1 MDSGQSSSAGS
12 AGNSSDFVR
21 KLYKMLEDPTYS
33 EIVRWGD
40 EGDSF
45 VVLECEK
52 FTKTILPKH
61 FKHSNF
67 ASFVRQLNKYDFH
80 KVRQNNE
87 ETGQSPYGPNAW
99 EFKHP
104 EFKAN
109 NKDSLDNIRRKAPAP
124 RKPTQTNEDS
134 IPTQQID
141 LMNQQIAAQQQQ
153 IQHLSDRYAQLTVDH
168 QLMLQ
173 ELMRVQKTILN
184 HESVIHQVMNFLLS
198 VDARQRRDSRA
209 AAPYQAPGPD
219 GSTLDSSQVA
229 PVDDVP
235 ASPLQHASKLL
246 NDMNAEVQFSL
257 TSLDSLNDPQKNPAV
272 VSTPPLDNNAA
283 RNGTG
288 GVGTGAVGT
297 GAVRPTTSA
306 GSGATMA
313 YSKMNGELDS
323 VVYPVG
329 TTNGIDP
336 MYSEHVSN
344 IPYTMPPKELDPSDP
359 RRQYADGRK
368 KSTLVNPGWVKRPQ
382 ILLVEDDATCRQI
395 GGKFLYSFACHVD
408 SALDGLEAVNKVQS
422 GMRYDLILMDII
434 MPNLDGVSACHL
446 IRQFDRTPI
455 IAMTSNIRSDDIQL
469 YFQHGMDDVL
479 PKPFTKKSLLDML
492 EKHLVHLKSLPP
504 TIDSGPTVPMA
515 TQNSASH
522 SVKEDSSPG
531 QSPATSM
538 TNWQSPSQLQGVSP
552 MNPNV
557 QQVPNQYIQQL
568 TPTATATAF
577 AMDKNGVQFPTT
589 QAPLNAPT
597 VRPQHR
603 RQASEMSSAPDG
615 GNFAKRQRMYPQ
627 PTQPMVNQ
635 VQGGPTG

>member
-1 MDSGQSSSAGS
+1 MDGGQTSGSSG

-21 KLYKMLEDPTYS
+21 KLYKMLEDPSYS

-87 ETGQSPYGPNAW
+87 ETGQSPYGQNAW

-109 NKDSLDNIRRKAPAP
+109 SKDSLDNIRRKAPAP
-124 RKPTQTNEDS
+124 RKPAQMSEDCV
-134 IPTQQID
+134 PTQQID
-141 LMNQQIAAQQQQ
+141 LMNQQILAQQQQ

-173 ELMRVQKTILN
+173 ELMRVQKTVLN
-184 HESVIHQVMNFLLS
+184 HENVIHQVMNFLLS

-209 AAPYQAPGPD
+209 GAPFHAQAGE
-219 GSTLDSSQVA
+219 GSTMSPSHMGA
-229 PVDDVP
+229 ADDQP

-246 NDMNAEVQFSL
+246 SDMNAEIQFNLSGM
-257 TSLDSLNDPQKNPAV
+257 DSVDAHKTPAV
-272 VSTPPLDNNAA
+272 VATPPLESGP
-283 RNGTG
+283 RN
-288 GVGTGAVGT
+288 
-297 GAVRPTTSA
+297 GAVRPPTSA
-306 GSGATMA
+306 GSSTTMGFA
-313 YSKMNGELDS
+313 KMNGELES

-336 MYSEHVSN
+336 MYSEHVNN
-344 IPYTMPPKELDPSDP
+344 IPYPLPSKELDPSDP

-368 KSTLVNPGWVKRPQ
+368 KSTYVDPGWVRSPH

-395 GGKFLYSFACHVD
+395 GGKFLYSFSCVIDTAF
-408 SALDGLEAVNKVQS
+408 DGLEAVNKIQDGS
-422 GMRYDLILMDII
+422 KYDLILMDII

-479 PKPFTKKSLLDML
+479 PKPFTRKSLLDML
-492 EKHLVHLKSLPP
+492 EKHLVHLKTLPQGIESSAP
-504 TIDSGPTVPMA
+504 TAAVPMA
-515 TQNSASH
+515 APASTGP
-522 SVKEDSSPG
+522 SIKEDSSPG
-531 QSPATSM
+531 QSPAASM
-538 TNWQSPSQLQGVSP
+538 NNWQSPSQFQGLSP
-552 MNPNV
+552 VHPNV
-557 QQVPNQYIQQL
+557 QQVQGQYVPASAGP
-568 TPTATATAF
+568 TPYAI
-577 AMDKNGVQFPTT
+577 DQNGVQYAAA
-589 QAPLNAPT
+589 APLNAAT
-597 VRPQHR
+597 ARPQHR
-603 RQASEMSSAPDG
+603 RQLSEMSSAAEAA
-615 GNFAKRQRMYPQ
+615 NFAKRQRIYAQAPQ
-627 PTQPMVNQ
+627 IVGQ
-635 VQGGPTG
+635 VPGPRPG

>member
-1 MDSGQSSSAGS
+1 MDGGQSSASS
-12 AGNSSDFVR
+12 TAGNSSDFVR
-21 KLYKMLEDPTYS
+21 KLYKMLEDPSYS

-87 ETGQSPYGPNAW
+87 ETGQSPYGQNAW

-109 NKDSLDNIRRKAPAP
+109 SKDSLDNIRRKAPAP
-124 RKPTQTNEDS
+124 RKPAQMSEDCV
-134 IPTQQID
+134 PTQQID
-141 LMNQQIAAQQQQ
+141 LMNQQILAQQQQ

-173 ELMRVQKTILN
+173 ELMRVQKTVLN
-184 HESVIHQVMNFLLS
+184 HENVIHQVMNFLLS
-198 VDARQRRDSRA
+198 VDARQRRDSRTA
-209 AAPYQAPGPD
+209 GPFHAQAQD
-219 GSTLDSSQVA
+219 GSTLSPSQIGGA
-229 PVDDVP
+229 DDQP

-246 NDMNAEVQFSL
+246 SDMNAEIQFNL
-257 TSLDSLNDPQKNPAV
+257 AGMDSVDAHKTPAV
-272 VSTPPLDNNAA
+272 VATPPLENAP
-283 RNGTG
+283 RN
-288 GVGTGAVGT
+288 
-297 GAVRPTTSA
+297 GAVRPPTSA
-306 GSGATMA
+306 GSSTTMGFA
-313 YSKMNGELDS
+313 KMNGELES

-336 MYSEHVSN
+336 MYSEHVNN
-344 IPYTMPPKELDPSDP
+344 IPYPLPSKELDPSDP

-368 KSTLVNPGWVKRPQ
+368 KSTYVDPGWVRSPH

-395 GGKFLYSFACHVD
+395 GGKFLYSFSCVIDTAF
-408 SALDGLEAVNKVQS
+408 DGLEAVNKIQDGS
-422 GMRYDLILMDII
+422 KYDLILMDII

-479 PKPFTKKSLLDML
+479 PKPFTRKSLLDML
-492 EKHLVHLKSLPP
+492 EKHLVHLKTLPQSIETSAP
-504 TIDSGPTVPMA
+504 AAAVPMA
-515 TQNSASH
+515 APASTGP
-522 SVKEDSSPG
+522 SIKEDSSPG
-531 QSPATSM
+531 QSPAASM
-538 TNWQSPSQLQGVSP
+538 NNWQSPGQFQGLSP
-552 MNPNV
+552 VHPNV
-557 QQVPNQYIQQL
+557 QQVQGQYVQAGAGPPPYAIDQ
-568 TPTATATAF
+568 
-577 AMDKNGVQFPTT
+577 NGVQYTAP
-589 QAPLNAPT
+589 APLNAAT
-597 VRPQHR
+597 ARPQHR
-603 RQASEMSSAPDG
+603 RQLSEMSSAADAA
-615 GNFAKRQRMYPQ
+615 NFAKRQRIYAQAPQ
-627 PTQPMVNQ
+627 MVGQ
-635 VQGGPTG
+635 VPGPRPG